1 MGSAFVQAAQA
12 VLEMQRNAE
21 EHNLRAAAA
30 GNTDWQRWGREAVRM
45 MVAYLQ
51 QQWLVASEAAVRTA
65 LHAGQMLP
73 FG

>member
-21 EHNLRAAAA
+21 EHNLRAAAS
-30 GNTDWQRWGREAVRM
+30 GNAEWQRWGREAVQM

-51 QQWLVASEAAVRTA
+51 QEW
-65 LHAGQMLP
+65 AGCL
-73 FG
+73 